1 MDPLSLTGEPT
12 LSPTQ
17 SISTIAI
24 SPTERPTKG
33 PTVFQTEQP
42 TIEPTSAASQTQIN
56 DFSSKAAMQR
66 AGWSWNLHNPWDFIK
81 DNSAFC
87 NGAPTSAYCGFTHPG
102 DLTLSYKFKQSGRI
116 QIDWGQSW
124 ASGQVVLRV
133 NGIEIDSMN
142 SIGRKTTEFDVS
154 SGDVL
159 EVAEV
164 NLSIIVMYDIIFT
177 SDGSVPSTTAMSTI
191 SPTFEPSMRWKPL
204 TMSPTFE
211 PSMRWKALTMSPTFE
226 PSTRARL
233 LTTNPTL
240 SPTEQPTKEPTLF
253 PTEQPTIEPTMPTTT
268 AMSQTMNP
276 TLSPTQQPTQEPTLF
291 QTEQPTI
298 DPTMLPISRN
308 ETTNGEDTPLIPFG
322 DISNFTLS
330 IIVFFTV
337 FCVMFTCAASWK
349 TASKSTGSKREGN
362 QALDSGDTEEGQQRY
377 LTNKEG
383 ISVSHAMIY
392 E

>member
-17 SISTIAI
+17 STSTIAI
-24 SPTERPTKG
+24 SPTERPTKE

-102 DLTLSYKFKQSGRI
+102 DLTLSYTFKQSGRI

-177 SDGSVPSTTAMSTI
+177 SDGSGPSTTAMSTMN
-191 SPTFEPSMRWKPL
+191 PTFEPSMRWK
-204 TMSPTFE
+204 S
-211 PSMRWKALTMSPTFE
+211 LTMSPTFE

>member
-87 NGAPTSAYCGFTHPG
+87 NGAPTTAFCGFTHPG
-102 DLTLSYKFKQSGRI
+102 DLTLSYTFKQSGRI

-177 SDGSVPSTTAMSTI
+177 SDGSEPSTTAMATMN
-191 SPTFEPSMRWKPL
+191 PTFEPSVRWTSL
-204 TMSPTFE
+204 TMN
-211 PSMRWKALTMSPTFE
+211 PTFE
-226 PSTRARL
+226 PSTPARL
-233 LTTNPTL
+233 LTMNPTFEPSTPARLLTITPTL
-240 SPTEQPTKEPTLF
+240 SPTEQPTKQPTLF
-253 PTEQPTIEPTMPTTT
+253 PTDQPTIEPTMPSTT
-268 AMSQTMNP
+268 ATSQTMNP
-276 TLSPTQQPTQEPTLF
+276 TLSPTQQPTKEPTLSP
-291 QTEQPTI
+291 TEQPTI
-298 DPTMLPISRN
+298 DPTMLSISRN
-308 ETTNGEDTPLIPFG
+308 ETTNGEDNSLIPLG

-337 FCVMFTCAASWK
+337 FCVMCTCAASWK
-349 TASKSTGSKREGN
+349 IASKCTSSERKGSK
-362 QALDSGDTEEGQQRY
+362 ASDSVDIFKGHLHYVDET
-377 LTNKEG
+377 K
-383 ISVSHAMIY
+383 IY